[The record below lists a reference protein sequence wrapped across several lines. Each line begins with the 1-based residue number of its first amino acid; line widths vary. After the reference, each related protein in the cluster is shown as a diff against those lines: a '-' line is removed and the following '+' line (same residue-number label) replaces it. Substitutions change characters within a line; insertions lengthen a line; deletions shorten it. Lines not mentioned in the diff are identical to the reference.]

1 MHESFPSLYFLGNLS
16 DVAVYNQLRESTFF
30 AAFFDRGVRANNTS
44 VAAAMETGAVVITNL
59 DELSPPE
66 YVHMR
71 ERDRHRALRRAAH
84 RPGGARRDP
93 GAGGR
98 DGGETRVGRAGGAD
112 GGMSERGER
121 IAAVGYDYAAHETE
135 PVDACNL
142 CGATDLVELS
152 RRDRY
157 GYRASLRMC
166 RRCGLGF
173 LSPRLTAAGYGAFYE
188 DVYRPLVSAFHGR
201 RIDAET
207 VQDDQRGYAAELVE
221 LLRASLPSAPESVM
235 DVGGS
240 TGIVSAAV
248 REAFGSEATV
258 LDPAPAEL
266 EVAAAAGM
274 ETIAGFA
281 EDYDPGERR
290 WDLVLLCQTIDHLL
304 DVRGTLESM
313 RRIFDPVAL
322 LPSVPHWFV
331 ARKDL
336 PPKDLKELIAYLQGQ
351 RGGKVTSGSVGAAGS
366 SAICSYYSRQDYW
379 HALRRWCLIAAAR
392 RRCRISLPAT
402 ST

>member
-1 MHESFPSLYFLGNLS
+1 
-16 DVAVYNQLRESTFF
+16 
-30 AAFFDRGVRANNTS
+30 
-44 VAAAMETGAVVITNL
+44 
-59 DELSPPE
+59 
-66 YVHMR
+66 
-71 ERDRHRALRRAAH
+71 
-84 RPGGARRDP
+84 
-93 GAGGR
+93 
-98 DGGETRVGRAGGAD
+98 
-112 GGMSERGER
+112 MSEREER

-135 PVDACNL
+135 AVESCNL
-142 CGATDLVELS
+142 CGSTDLVELS

-157 GYRASLRMC
+157 GYPASLRMC

-221 LLRASLPSAPESVM
+221 LLRASLPSAPGSVM

-313 RRIFDPVAL
+313 RRMTADDGHA
-322 LPSVPHWFV
+322 FV
-331 ARKDL
+331 DVLDL
-336 PPKDLKELIAYLQGQ
+336 
-351 RGGKVTSGSVGAAGS
+351 
-366 SAICSYYSRQDYW
+366 
-379 HALRRWCLIAAAR
+379 LIAARKKGTEGAAKIDHPYYLTHDTALAFLQSVGYEAVAER
-392 RRCRISLPAT
+392 LSHDGHWGFLVRPAEPREPDWDEL
-402 ST
+402 SRAAAAMIEELRVA